1 MTRDFLVAERSAADM
16 AFLLLW
22 VDVVVVV
29 FDMELELPFV
39 AALTSVVPFWWCCF
53 CADGDIGIDEDA
65 DNSVVVVL

>member
-1 MTRDFLVAERSAADM
+1 MAERSAADM

-22 VDVVVVV
+22 VDVVVV

-39 AALTSVVPFWWCCF
+39 AALTSVPFWWCCF

-65 DNSVVVVL
+65 DNSVVVL